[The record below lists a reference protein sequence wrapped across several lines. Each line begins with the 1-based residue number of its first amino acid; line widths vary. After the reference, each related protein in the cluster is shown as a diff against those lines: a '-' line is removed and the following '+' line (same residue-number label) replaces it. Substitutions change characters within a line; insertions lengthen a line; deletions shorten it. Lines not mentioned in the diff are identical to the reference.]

1 VTYVVAILCLWRV
14 RLPARD
20 AGSTPDRTSMW
31 VELRDGWSEFA
42 SRTWLWVV
50 VVVFGLLNAIH
61 FGALGVLGPLVS
73 SRVTALGADGWG
85 LALSAEAVGTVVATV
100 LMLRLSVRHPLRV
113 GMIAIAAIAVPI
125 VILGLSPSTW
135 PLVLAM
141 FVAGSGTELFGVGWS
156 TAMQEHIPEA
166 VLSRVSSYDALG
178 SFVAMPLGS
187 VAFGLLA
194 DRFDPEVVLVV
205 SGILYAALALGT
217 LASRSV
223 RNLRNEPVA
232 SPA

>member
-1 VTYVVAILCLWRV
+1 
-14 RLPARD
+14 
-20 AGSTPDRTSMW
+20 
-31 VELRDGWSEFA
+31 
-42 SRTWLWVV
+42 
-50 VVVFGLLNAIH
+50 
-61 FGALGVLGPLVS
+61 
-73 SRVTALGADGWG
+73 
-85 LALSAEAVGTVVATV
+85 
-100 LMLRLSVRHPLRV
+100 
-113 GMIAIAAIAVPI
+113 MIAIAAIAVPI
-125 VILGLSPSTW
+125 VMLGLSPSTW

-205 SGILYAALALGT
+205 SGFLYAALALGA